1 MPQRDEEY
9 CAGYETLATAQQVA
23 NIAGDGA
30 GALEDVLSRTPAA
43 VLPQTRGLMIGLRA
57 LEGIGAGG
65 DALIGLYMG
74 YRYGDWA
81 SATGGISRAV
91 AGGLTAAAYK
101 RIASI
106 VEPGRN
112 VDLAADI
119 IANVLPQGINPN
131 ASGRCAQ

>member
-1 MPQRDEEY
+1 M
-9 CAGYETLATAQQVA
+9 V
-23 NIAGDGA
+23 
-30 GALEDVLSRTPAA
+30 
-43 VLPQTRGLMIGLRA
+43 GLKA

-81 SATGGISRAV
+81 SATGGITRALS
-91 AGGLTAAAYK
+91 GGLTAAAYK
-101 RIASI
+101 RIANI

-119 IANVLPQGINPN
+119 IANVVPQGINPN
-131 ASGRCAQ
+131 ASGRCGKNGQ